1 MSVLLRLDKVER
13 HFGGVHAVDGVSL
26 EVEQGSIHGLIGPN
40 GAGKTTLVNLIT
52 GYVPMQSGQSWLQSD
67 ELTGLP
73 AYRIA
78 ALGISRTFQNI
89 RLFKD
94 LTALENV
101 LIGMH
106 TRRRDDTLAQLATL
120 PMFRRDQRGLM
131 DDARA
136 LMETVGLAASD
147 VAGRAAGTLPYGDQ
161 RRLEIARA
169 LALRPRLLI
178 LDEPAAGMN
187 PSEKQGM
194 RELIE
199 RLNHD
204 GLTILLI
211 DHDMRLVMGVC
222 QRVAV
227 LDFGRKIAE
236 GTPAEVSTDAGVIK
250 AYLGTGGEKEVTT
263 APGASA
269 TDDTDTVIEQTTRA
283 RARAEPDRA
292 ILEIE
297 DLTVSYGAVNAVR
310 GASLRVAAGEVV
322 ALIGANGA
330 GKSTILNTLS
340 GLIRPDAGTA
350 VFDRLDLT
358 RANPSAIVRHGLV
371 QVPEGR
377 EILARQTVLENL
389 ELATWGRRDG
399 AAKRQQIEAV
409 MKRFP
414 ILRERQALRAG
425 TLSGGEQ
432 QMLAIARG
440 LLARPRLLLLDEP
453 SLGLA
458 PQMVDEVF
466 AAIAEIHH
474 EGTTILLVEQNALR
488 ALEIADRAYVL
499 ETGQIRLTGTGDDLL
514 HNPAVRRAYLGG

>member
-1 MSVLLRLDKVER
+1 MSVLLRLDKVQR

-52 GYVPMQSGQSWLQSD
+52 GYVPIQSGHAWLQSD

-73 AYRIA
+73 AHRIA

-101 LIGMH
+101 LVGMH

-120 PMFRRDQRGLM
+120 PIFRRGQRSLM
-131 DDARA
+131 DDARG

-147 VAGRAAGTLPYGDQ
+147 IAGRAAVTLPYGDQ

-187 PSEKQGM
+187 PSEKQGI

-199 RLNHD
+199 RLNAD

-250 AYLGTGGEKEVTT
+250 AYLGTGGEKEVTS

-269 TDDTDTVIEQTTRA
+269 ADDAVIEQTPRTRA
-283 RARAEPDRA
+283 GAE
-292 ILEIE
+292 
-297 DLTVSYGAVNAVR
+297 
-310 GASLRVAAGEVV
+310 
-322 ALIGANGA
+322 
-330 GKSTILNTLS
+330 
-340 GLIRPDAGTA
+340 
-350 VFDRLDLT
+350 
-358 RANPSAIVRHGLV
+358 
-371 QVPEGR
+371 
-377 EILARQTVLENL
+377 
-389 ELATWGRRDG
+389 
-399 AAKRQQIEAV
+399 
-409 MKRFP
+409 
-414 ILRERQALRAG
+414 
-425 TLSGGEQ
+425 
-432 QMLAIARG
+432 
-440 LLARPRLLLLDEP
+440 
-453 SLGLA
+453 
-458 PQMVDEVF
+458 
-466 AAIAEIHH
+466 
-474 EGTTILLVEQNALR
+474 
-488 ALEIADRAYVL
+488 
-499 ETGQIRLTGTGDDLL
+499 
-514 HNPAVRRAYLGG
+514 